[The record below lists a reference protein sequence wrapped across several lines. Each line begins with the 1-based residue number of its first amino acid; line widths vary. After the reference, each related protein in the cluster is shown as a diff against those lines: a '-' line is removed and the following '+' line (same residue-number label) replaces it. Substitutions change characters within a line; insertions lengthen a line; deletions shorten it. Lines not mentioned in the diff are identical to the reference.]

1 MVLPVFSLKGDSML
15 NHQNYKLA
23 AGGAGMIAFTRLPN
37 GTINVL
43 LSRRDKSVGEG
54 LGITGG
60 GFLNLDAFTS
70 QPAGAILPLTHEAY
84 REAVEENPG
93 FENVITDNMFEKR
106 AFHLTSFAVRTS
118 DQHGVHV
125 VCYYGLELDENEFS
139 QVKALPPSEERVG
152 DLIATNLSWRQ
163 ESLANK
169 NPLDRFDMHGKEN
182 FYHQHELYAF
192 SALAE
197 NLACAM

>member
-1 MVLPVFSLKGDSML
+1 ML

-23 AGGAGMIAFTRLPN
+23 AGGAGMIVFTRLPN

-54 LGITGG
+54 LGISGG
-60 GFLNLDAFTS
+60 GFLNLDEFTS
-70 QPAGAILPLTHEAY
+70 QPAGAILPLTQEAY

-93 FENVITDNMFEKR
+93 FDHIITGDMFDKR
-106 AFHLTSFAVRTS
+106 AFHLTSFAVRTA
-118 DQHGVHV
+118 DQHGAHI
-125 VCYYGLELDENEFS
+125 VCYYGLELDEEEFA

-152 DLIATNLSWRQ
+152 DLIATDLSWRQ
-163 ESLANK
+163 ENLADK
-169 NPLDRFDMHGKEN
+169 NPLERFDMYGKEK

-197 NLACAM
+197 KLASGI

>member
-1 MVLPVFSLKGDSML
+1 ML

-60 GFLNLDAFTS
+60 GFLNLDEFMA
-70 QPAGAILPLTHEAY
+70 QPAGAILPFIHEAY

-93 FENVITDNMFEKR
+93 FEHVISGDAFEKR
-106 AFHLTSFAVRTS
+106 AFHLTSFAVRTA

-125 VCYYGLELDENEFS
+125 VSYYGLELDKHEFEC
-139 QVKALPPSEERVG
+139 VKALPPSEERVG
-152 DLIATNLSWRQ
+152 DLIAADLSWRQ

-197 NLACAM
+197 KLACGK